1 MAPAVNIWST
11 FQSFVAELGRRFI
24 EHRCLENAAALTYTT
39 LFAVVPLMTVTYSI
53 LSAVPDLQDVGDT
66 IQNFIF
72 ESFVPSTGE
81 VVQSYLN
88 EFSQQ
93 ARKLTGVGVMFLL
106 VTSFLMLRT
115 IDKAL
120 NNIWQVSH
128 VRRGIS
134 GFLLY
139 WAILSLGP
147 LLLTAGLLATSYLA
161 SIKLVSDTTAIIGG
175 EQWMLRLIPIFLSTL
190 VLTLLYTAVP
200 NRKVPV
206 LHALVGAF
214 FVAIMVELAK
224 MGFTLFI
231 TLSPTYH
238 LIYGAFAAVPLFL
251 LWVYLSWLMVL
262 LGAVLVRSLDLY
274 GRQGRIDHPHPLISI
289 LLILKQLQ
297 VKFTSGDGLN
307 FSDVQ
312 KRDLPVS
319 LDDWESHTA
328 RLMSMGLI
336 NKNESGE
343 WILTR
348 DLRQVSL
355 FDFCK
360 ELPWP
365 MPLDEELENI
375 LFSDEPNWLSELIHR
390 VRTVNHTRVEAF
402 DCSLDEL
409 LSKQS

>member
-1 MAPAVNIWST
+1 MAPVVTIWST
-11 FQSFVAELGRRFI
+11 FRRFVSEVI
-24 EHRCLENAAALTYTT
+24 RRFLEHHCMENAAALTYTT

-53 LSAVPDLQDVGDT
+53 LSAVPDLQGVGDV

-81 VVQSYLN
+81 VIHSYLFQ
-88 EFSQQ
+88 FSLQ
-93 ARKLTGVGVMFLL
+93 ARKLTGIGVVFLL

-134 GFLLY
+134 GFLVY

-161 SIKLVSDTTAIIGG
+161 SIKFVSDTTAIIGG
-175 EQWMLRLIPIFLSTL
+175 EQWLLRLVPVLLSTL
-190 VLTLLYTAVP
+190 VLTLLYAAVP

-206 LHALVGAF
+206 LHALAGAF
-214 FVAIMVELAK
+214 FVALMVELAK
-224 MGFTLFI
+224 MGFTVFI

-274 GRQGRIDHPHPLISI
+274 GWQGRIDHPHPLISI
-289 LLILKQLQ
+289 LLILKYLQ
-297 VKFTSGDGLN
+297 EKFIEGDGLN
-307 FSDVQ
+307 FSDIQ

-328 RLMSMGLI
+328 RLMGMGI
-336 NKNESGE
+336 ISKNENGE
-343 WILTR
+343 WILTK
-348 DLRQVSL
+348 DLRQLSL
-355 FDFCK
+355 SDFCK

-365 MPLDEELENI
+365 MPLDEELQNI
-375 LFSDEPNWLSELIHR
+375 LFSDEPNWISELVQRI
-390 VRTVNHTRVEAF
+390 RTVNHTQLKAF
-402 DCSLDEL
+402 DCSLDSL
-409 LSKQS
+409 LSK

>member
-1 MAPAVNIWST
+1 MAPVLQFWTT
-11 FQSFVAELGRRFI
+11 FQNFVSAVIKRFLDN
-24 EHRCLENAAALTYTT
+24 RCIENAAALTYTT

-53 LSAVPDLQDVGDT
+53 LSAVPSLQDVGDS

-81 VVQSYLN
+81 MIQSYLN
-88 EFSQQ
+88 DFSTQ
-93 ARKLTGVGVMFLL
+93 ARKLTSIGIGFLL

-120 NNIWQVSH
+120 NNIWQVTH
-128 VRRGIS
+128 IRRGMS

-147 LLLTAGLLATSYLA
+147 VLLSAGFLVTSYLA
-161 SIKLVSDTTAIIGG
+161 SLKLVSDTTAILGG
-175 EQWMLRLIPIFLSTL
+175 EQWLLRLMPVCLSSM

-206 LHALVGAF
+206 VHALVGAI

-224 MGFTLFI
+224 IGFTLFI

-262 LGAVLVRSLDLY
+262 FGAVLVRSLDLY
-274 GRQGRIDHPHPLISI
+274 GKQSRDERPHPLISI

-297 VKFTSGDGLN
+297 EKFEAGQGLHYT
-307 FSDVQ
+307 DLQ

-319 LDDWESHTA
+319 LDDWECHTS
-328 RLMSMGLI
+328 RLMAMGLI
-336 NKNESGE
+336 SKNEGGE
-343 WILTR
+343 WILAQ
-348 DLRQVSL
+348 DLRQISL
-355 FDFCK
+355 FDFC
-360 ELPWP
+360 EQLPWA
-365 MPLDEELENI
+365 MPQNEQLQNI
-375 LFSDEPNWLSELIHR
+375 LITDEPNWLSDLVQR
-390 VRTVNHTRVEAF
+390 VQAVNSTRLEAL
-402 DCSLDEL
+402 DCSLDQL
-409 LSKQS
+409 LSK

>member
-1 MAPAVNIWST
+1 MTPILQFWST
-11 FQSFVAELGRRFI
+11 FQSFVSAVIKRFLDN
-24 EHRCLENAAALTYTT
+24 RCIENAAALTYTT
-39 LFAVVPLMTVTYSI
+39 LFAVVPMMTVMYSI
-53 LSAVPDLQDVGDT
+53 LSAVPSLQNVGDS

-88 EFSQQ
+88 DFSQQ
-93 ARKLTGVGVMFLL
+93 ARKLTGVGVGFLL

-120 NNIWQVSH
+120 NSIWQVTH
-128 VRRGIS
+128 IRRGMS

-147 LLLTAGLLATSYLA
+147 VLLSAGFLVTSYLA
-161 SIKLVSDTTAIIGG
+161 SLKLVSDTTAILGG
-175 EQWMLRLIPIFLSTL
+175 DQWLLRLMPVFLSTV

-206 LHALVGAF
+206 LHALVGAV

-224 MGFTLFI
+224 SGFALFI

-274 GRQGRIDHPHPLISI
+274 GKKARGERLHPLISI

-297 VKFTSGDGLN
+297 EKFEVGQGLH
-307 FSDVQ
+307 FTELQ

-319 LDDWESHTA
+319 LDDWECHTS
-328 RLMSMGLI
+328 RLMGMGLI
-336 NKNESGE
+336 SKNDGGE
-343 WILTR
+343 WILAR
-348 DLRQVSL
+348 DLRQISL
-355 FDFCK
+355 FSFC
-360 ELPWP
+360 EQLPWP
-365 MPLDEELENI
+365 MPQDEELQNI
-375 LFSDEPNWLSELIHR
+375 LLSDEPDWLSDFIQR
-390 VRTVNHTRVEAF
+390 AQSVNSARLEAL
-402 DCSLDEL
+402 DCTLDEL
-409 LSKQS
+409 LSK